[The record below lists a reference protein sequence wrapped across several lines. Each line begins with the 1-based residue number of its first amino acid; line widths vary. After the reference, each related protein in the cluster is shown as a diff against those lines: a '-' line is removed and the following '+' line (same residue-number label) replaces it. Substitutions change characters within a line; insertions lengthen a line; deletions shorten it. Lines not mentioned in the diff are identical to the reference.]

1 MMTLTEK
8 HDFTLANGWVEVMQ
22 GYYAKKEWIG
32 KIDYYIAAVDLKQA
46 YKEAVQ
52 MNVQAQLPSYKEL
65 YGK

>member
-1 MMTLTEK
+1 MTTLTEK
-8 HDFTLANGWVEVMQ
+8 HDFALANVWVEVMQ

-32 KIDYYIAAVDLKQA
+32 KIDYYIAVNLKQA